1 MRALFL
7 FLIIS
12 FLGQAQEISKKNV
25 RQAKH
30 YTANAITLFNEG
42 QSVNAY
48 MMLSQAYN
56 LDSSNTETLFW
67 LASSEFELRAYR
79 DAKTHIEKAI
89 LLNGTKTAVD
99 QLSLAAQANIAL
111 GLHALAL
118 NQLTSA
124 KKLLKN
130 EKDYKVLGLAAL
142 EQQCNFALEAY
153 KSASL
158 KSEQRAL
165 LGANL
170 NTKYDEYGPI
180 FHPINGHLY
189 FTSRNPDTKGANLN
203 PDDQR
208 YFEDIYEAQ
217 PDPNNAGNWE
227 KLFEHYELMN
237 TQGFDALSYISTDG
251 LVALGTVNTTA
262 SVEQNTQSSD
272 IFVLSTEKPGSWDD
286 KQIIKNIPGLNM
298 SFFEGSATQT
308 DTIWLENGDFFQEI
322 YFVSDRQ
329 AEKYAT
335 EIFVVKNNN
344 GTWEETAKALPQGIN
359 TEGRETTQYVSP
371 DGQWLIF
378 ASDTHPGMGGYDLFY
393 CHRDGDNWSTPQ
405 NLGVEINSSLD
416 DTHFQFYLKL
426 KKIVWASVSELDGVF
441 SYNLFEAP
449 LSTLPA
455 VFFTPKSE

>member
-89 LLNGTKTAVD
+89 AYMGAKVSPDQHFLAAQINVALGYYHEALD
-99 QLSLAAQANIAL
+99 QLSA
-111 GLHALAL
+111 
-118 NQLTSA
+118 A

-130 EKDYKVLGLAAL
+130 EKDYKTLGL
-142 EQQCNFALEAY
+142 ETIQQQCEFALRLEGGDTVV
-153 KSASL
+153 SL
-158 KSEQRAL
+158 RRTL
-165 LGANL
+165 LGINL
-170 NTKYDEYGPI
+170 NTKYDEYGPVL
-180 FHPINGHLY
+180 HPINGHLY
-189 FTSRNPDTKGANLN
+189 YTSRNPDTKGANLN

-262 SVEQNTQSSD
+262 SVEQNTESSD

-344 GTWEETAKALPQGIN
+344 GIWEETAKALPQGIN
-359 TEGRETTQYVSP
+359 TEGRETTPYVSP

-393 CHRDGDNWSTPQ
+393 CHRDADNWSAPQ
-405 NLGVEINSSLD
+405 NLGVQINSSLD
-416 DTHFQFYLKL
+416 DTHFQFYPKL

-449 LSTLPA
+449 LTTLPA